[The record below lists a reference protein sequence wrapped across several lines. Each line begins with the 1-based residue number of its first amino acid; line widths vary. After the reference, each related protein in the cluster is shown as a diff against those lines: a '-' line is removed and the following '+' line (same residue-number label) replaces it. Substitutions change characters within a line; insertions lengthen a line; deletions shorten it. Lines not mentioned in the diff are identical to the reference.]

1 MDLSQV
7 YSDRVTRNKITNLS
21 VGSNFPMIERDPTIK
36 NLENEVFSK
45 MKSLIPVENTNIS
58 IPQKSMDV
66 KFFSFEDAIKELQSM
81 LKG

>member
-58 IPQKSMDV
+58 HPQKSMDV

>member
-45 MKSLIPVENTNIS
+45 MKSLIPVENTFVS
-58 IPQKSMDV
+58 QPQKSMDV

-81 LKG
+81 SKG